1 MEISST
7 AMSPLA
13 ATLYAE
19 AADRKYA
26 TKVKIASSMINRLNS
41 GKEEYGSHN
50 GSVNEMLAK
59 GYYAYGNDMY
69 KSALSNSFKNK
80 QEEKAYKESLGIISG
95 IVKGTIKADDTEFY
109 YTPDEVKKLQAKG
122 KKVFDFSQVEETGSD
137 GYYNFYKYKSN
148 APSGKDPYTMK
159 LQKMLSDNGYDI
171 GDVDGI
177 MGPNTKKAF
186 GEFKKSPENVA
197 KIQGMLN
204 KAGYDVG
211 SIDGIWGERTK
222 KAFKEYSNKNR

>member
-19 AADRKYA
+19 AADRKYD
-26 TKVKIASSMINRLNS
+26 TKVKIASSMINRLKS
-41 GKEEYGSHN
+41 GKEEYGAHN

-69 KSALSNSFKNK
+69 KSALTNTFKNK

-95 IVKGTIKADDTEFY
+95 LLKGTVKSDETEFY
-109 YTPDEVKKLQAKG
+109 YTPEEIKKMQAKG
-122 KKVFDFSQVEETGSD
+122 KKVFDFSQVEEIGTD
-137 GYYNFYKYKSN
+137 GYYKFYKYKN
-148 APSGKDPYTMK
+148 KTQDKDTYTAK
-159 LQKMLSDNGYDI
+159 IQSMLIDNGYDV
-171 GDVDGI
+171 GQVDGI

-186 GEFKKSPENVA
+186 NEFKKNPENVA

-204 KAGYDVG
+204 KSGYDVG
-211 SIDGIWGERTK
+211 TIDGIWGERTK
-222 KAFKEYSNKNR
+222 KAFMEYSKKNR